1 MPLLLSA
8 LFAWALVGLLVGR
21 GFIRLWKAGL
31 IGVVIMVAVD
41 YFATRYNYYAY
52 PYPGGIVYLSNLPL
66 FLIILVYAISI
77 LYLNWL
83 PARWE
88 QRFLYT
94 IYSAV
99 LFLGLEAV
107 MYSTGAIVYPRW
119 QLWYSYP
126 LLLGGLLLLAYLS
139 DFLLS
144 ADKRGKNFFP
154 ENKV

>member
-21 GFIRLWKAGL
+21 GFMRLWKAGL
-31 IGVVIMVAVD
+31 IGVAIMIVVD
-41 YFATRYNYYAY
+41 YFATIYNYYI
-52 PYPGGIVYLSNLPL
+52 YPGGIVYLFNLPI
-66 FLIILVYAISI
+66 FLIILVYATSI

-83 PARWE
+83 PARWV

-94 IYSAV
+94 IYFAALSLA
-99 LFLGLEAV
+99 LEAV
-107 MYSTGAIVYPRW
+107 MYSAGAVAYPRW

-126 LLLGGLLLLAYLS
+126 LLLVGLSLFACLS
-139 DFLLS
+139 DFVLFT
-144 ADKRGKNFFP
+144 GKGGKYFFP